1 MRERAIFRI
10 YPACVSRMKRFKG
23 LFCGLE
29 QAAHAKKAGP
39 PVMAGLFVGWG
50 VCLVDVEWFGRD
62 DFTVDLDQGD
72 HVAGLGQA

>member
-1 MRERAIFRI
+1 MRLALWQ
-10 YPACVSRMKRFKG
+10 VKVWNGSK
-23 LFCGLE
+23 L
-29 QAAHAKKAGP
+29 QKKAGP